1 MQGFLTRMVERRMR
15 RWALA
20 TALGIGAISTTA
32 VAAGRFHDPRFD
44 DADLAL
50 EKAQIL
56 LTAAVCGGEGE
67 KTTTECLK
75 YVKRAED
82 LLAKAR
88 EAVHSA
94 ALAADGL

>member
-15 RWALA
+15 RWAVA
-20 TALGIGAISTTA
+20 TAIGIGVVSTTA

-44 DADLAL
+44 ETDLAI

-56 LTAAVCGGEGE
+56 LTAAVCGNEGE

-82 LLAKAR
+82 LLGKAR
-88 EAVHSA
+88 EAVHAA

>member
-1 MQGFLTRMVERRMR
+1 MQGFLTRIVERRMR
-15 RWALA
+15 RLTLA
-20 TALGIGAISTTA
+20 TTIGMALISTTA

-44 DADLAL
+44 ETDLAI

-56 LTAAVCGGEGE
+56 LTAAACGNEGE
-67 KTTTECLK
+67 KTTVECFK

-88 EAVHSA
+88 ETVNAA